1 MKKLIAASAA
11 LIAFAAAGAASAADM
26 AVKAPPMAPVADPD
40 WTGGYVGI
48 NGGYSWGRS
57 STNVTFFNS
66 ATGVAIVPP
75 PGSITSS
82 RFNLNGGVAGGQIG
96 YNLQSGRWVFG
107 LETDLQWS
115 DERGNTNFL
124 CAATATG
131 GVCLP
136 GATFLPAGATGA
148 TLSYSQSLQWFGTAR
163 GRVGVTLVPS
173 VLAYVTGGLAYGSI
187 KTSGNLSGFNP
198 GGAAAA
204 LAFNNSTTKGGWTL
218 GGGLETRLTDRWTGK
233 IEYLYADYGTVSG
246 AVVNTVAGIGAN
258 YSSRITD
265 NVLRVG
271 LNYHFSGR

>member
-1 MKKLIAASAA
+1 MKRLIAASAA

-40 WTGGYVGI
+40 WSGGYAGI

-57 STNVTFFNS
+57 STNVTFIDNT
-66 ATGVAIVPP
+66 TGLPIVPP
-75 PGSITSS
+75 PGSITSA

-96 YNLQSGRWVFG
+96 YNLQSGRWVYG
-107 LETDLQWS
+107 LEADLQWS
-115 DERGNTNFL
+115 GERGSANFL
-124 CAATATG
+124 CAATAFG
-131 GVCLP
+131 GACLP

-148 TLSYSQSLQWFGTAR
+148 TLSLSQSLQWFGTFR
-163 GRVGVTLVPS
+163 GRLGVTLTPS

-187 KTSGNLSGFNP
+187 KSSGILSGFTP

-204 LAFNNSTTKGGWTL
+204 LAFSNSTTKGGWTV
-218 GGGLETRLTDRWTGK
+218 GGGLEARLAERWTGK
-233 IEYLYADYGTVSG
+233 IEYLYVDYGTVSG
-246 AVVNTVAGIGAN
+246 TVVDIPAGIGAN
-258 YSSRITD
+258 LSSRVTD